1 MEFTF
6 DEFKKG
12 TFSVFFSDEDYKAR
26 VRFLKKC
33 KANGINW
40 GPKVE
45 MDNDGISAAGMPDNA
60 DVILSVCQPQGW
72 IVWGDNCENTLVN
85 GRILIPY
92 YKMEHMKCSEVV
104 GTLYR
109 DGEILF
115 ESKEK
120 EEAFTADVVSCEEL
134 RACCEKITFAA
145 RRPKEEEAFTSHIV
159 SREELRA
166 CCEKTA
172 SAAIQSEEGENPAS
186 FYNGKLRCIK
196 SFCSSFF
203 KPGNIY
209 ECVDGRIMSD
219 VFTSYPLVGSPYWDF
234 EDARFAGYYDPNNE
248 EPWLARHNPYN
259 EFEEVK

>member
-45 MDNDGISAAGMPDNA
+45 MDNDGVSAVGMPDNA
-60 DVILSVCQPQGW
+60 DIILSVCQPQGW
-72 IVWGDNCENTLVN
+72 IVWGDNCENTLIN

-120 EEAFTADVVSCEEL
+120 EEAFTADVVSCVEL
-134 RACCEKITFAA
+134 RACCEKITSAA
-145 RRPKEEEAFTSHIV
+145 TQPMEEEKHS
-159 SREELRA
+159 
-166 CCEKTA
+166 
-172 SAAIQSEEGENPAS
+172 S
-186 FYNGKLRCIK
+186 FYNGRLRCVR
-196 SFCSSFF
+196 SFCSAFF

-209 ECVDGRIMSD
+209 ECIDGKIMND
-219 VFTSYPLVGSPYWDF
+219 VGISYPKTGSPYWDF
-234 EDARFAGYYDPNNE
+234 ADARFAGCYDADSE
-248 EPWLARHNPYN
+248 EPWLTRHDPYY

>member
-60 DVILSVCQPQGW
+60 DIILSVCQPQGW
-72 IVWGDNCENTLVN
+72 IVWGDNCENTLLN

-134 RACCEKITFAA
+134 RACCEKITSAA
-145 RRPKEEEAFTSHIV
+145 VQLEEEK
-159 SREELRA
+159 
-166 CCEKTA
+166 KTP
-172 SAAIQSEEGENPAS
+172 I
-186 FYNGKLRCIK
+186 FYNGKLRCVK

-209 ECVDGRIMSD
+209 ECVSGRIMSD
-219 VFTSYPLVGSPYWDF
+219 ALISYPQVGRPYWDF
-234 EDARFAGYYDPNNE
+234 EDARFAGCYDLDSE
-248 EPWLARHNPYN
+248 EPWLARHNPCN

>member
-1 MEFTF
+1 MDFTF

-40 GPKVE
+40 GSKVE
-45 MDNDGISAAGMPDNA
+45 IDNDGVSAVGMPQTEDIYLT
-60 DVILSVCQPQGW
+60 VFQPDGCL
-72 IVWGDNCENTLVN
+72 VWGSNYINTLLN

-134 RACCEKITFAA
+134 RACCEKITSAA
-145 RRPKEEEAFTSHIV
+145 RRPKEG
-159 SREELRA
+159 
-166 CCEKTA
+166 K
-172 SAAIQSEEGENPAS
+172 NPAS
-186 FYNGKLRCIK
+186 FYNGKLRCVK

-219 VFTSYPLVGSPYWDF
+219 VFTSYPKTGSPYLDF
-234 EDARFAGYYDPNNE
+234 EDARFAGCYDPNSE
-248 EPWLARHNPYN
+248 EPWLARHNPCN